1 MKKTMTRALKISACY
16 IVKNEAENLVK
27 SIKSLKN
34 QVNEIVV
41 VDTGSTDN
49 TIAVARKLGAK
60 VYSFPWQDDFSKA
73 RNFALS
79 KAKGDWLVL
88 LDADE
93 YFTAKTAG
101 NIRQVI
107 RQAQQADALL
117 VRLVNYDVDK
127 AEVQDYFYQLRIV
140 RNQQGLH
147 YEGKIHEELMLSDG
161 KSMNFRRVSPETLEI
176 YHTGYSN
183 SVTRQKVERNL
194 SILQQAVAD
203 GQSEAEL
210 ARYFCDCYL
219 GLGDM
224 EKCTY
229 YGWLDVKKGR
239 RLVNFGS
246 RCHRVLMAYYAG
258 LSDTDSISKRRQ
270 LAEISVE
277 QYPEVP
283 DFWAEYSECLYQ
295 AEEYDK
301 AIAAMEKA
309 LQLMQDY
316 HGMEPSMLV
325 ERNMAPQLEDR
336 LQVFRQAQADLINQ
350 EKSTIKPTEDKCNGG
365 IQMARLKNKI
375 NKNRM
380 KKRNNQAKQVLTSL
394 KHDMQQFMET
404 EDYAAAM
411 DVMAEM
417 ANNKQMDGEIM
428 YWGAQC
434 YFFTGDFERAE
445 KWVNNALNNGYNSV
459 GLKMLLATLCMA
471 DERNEDAF
479 KLCEAVLT
487 EGIEGMSQQ
496 EQEIFDNFMDN
507 ISYGY
512 DELVS
517 EYPKI
522 SAYLQ
527 KKQIENEANSPVNKL
542 KEILKSRK
550 IEEAKPQ
557 QAKVQEEVKTEPE
570 EVSSED
576 KAQAAL
582 ARLRQLLSKNKDSEE
597 KQVVEEVNE
606 VQESDAATITREDIT
621 PEAVREKEVTASEIQ
636 QVEAAQPIVEEF
648 DNVQQNESE
657 KIDVSDTLAKI
668 AAKEISLVEKVRLI
682 NVFAGVCYQQGDY
695 QSAFD
700 LLSAALEL
708 DGQDAA
714 TLKNIAY
721 TCLSAGE
728 QEQAMSFAAK
738 LPVVDFAL
746 LYALKQN

>member
-1 MKKTMTRALKISACY
+1 MGKAGALKISACY
-16 IVKNEAENLVK
+16 IVKNEAINLAK

-49 TIAVARKLGAK
+49 TIVVARKLGAK
-60 VYSFPWQDDFSKA
+60 IYSFPWQDDFSQA

-79 KAKGDWLVL
+79 KAKGDWLIL

-107 RQAQQADALL
+107 RQAQQADGLL
-117 VRLVNYDVDK
+117 IQMVNYDVDK
-127 AEVQDYFYQLRIV
+127 AEIQDYFYQLRIV

-147 YEGKIHEELMLSDG
+147 YEGKIHEELKLSEG
-161 KSMNFRRVSPETLEI
+161 KSMKFLRIPPEMLEI
-176 YHTGYSN
+176 YHTGYAS
-183 SVTRQKVERNL
+183 SVSRQKLERNL
-194 SILQQAVAD
+194 KLLQQAVD
-203 GQSEAEL
+203 NGQSEIDL

-224 EKCTY
+224 EKCIY
-229 YGWLDVKKGR
+229 YGWLDVKKEWQS
-239 RLVNFGS
+239 VNFGS
-246 RCHRVLMAYYAG
+246 RCHRVLMAYYG
-258 LSDTDSISKRRQ
+258 GRNDGESISKRRQ

-295 AEEYDK
+295 AGEYDQ

-309 LQLMQDY
+309 LQLMQNY
-316 HGMEPSMLV
+316 RGMEPSMLV
-325 ERNMAPQLEDR
+325 EGNMAPQLEDR

-375 NKNRM
+375 DKNRM
-380 KKRNNQAKQVLTSL
+380 KKRNNQAKQVLTGL
-394 KHDMQQFMET
+394 KHDMQQFMEA
-404 EDYAAAM
+404 EDYTAAM

-417 ANNKQMDGEIM
+417 AVKKQMDGEIM

-445 KWVNNALNNGYNSV
+445 KWVNNALNSGYNSV
-459 GLKMLLATLCMA
+459 GLKMLLATLCMTE
-471 DERNEDAF
+471 ERNEDAF
-479 KLCEAVLT
+479 KLCDAVLT
-487 EGIEGMSQQ
+487 EGIEGMSKQ

-512 DELVS
+512 DELMS
-517 EYPKI
+517 KYPKI
-522 SAYLQ
+522 SEYFQ
-527 KKQIENEANSPVNKL
+527 KRQADTEVNSPVNKL
-542 KEILKSRK
+542 KEILKGK
-550 IEEAKPQ
+550 EMKEAELQ

-570 EVSSED
+570 EAPSED

-582 ARLRQLLSKNKDSEE
+582 ARLRQLLSKNKASEVE
-597 KQVVEEVNE
+597 QTVEEVNE
-606 VQESDAATITREDIT
+606 VQEPAEAIITREVVV
-621 PEAVREKEVTASEIQ
+621 PESVQEIKKIKSEIQ
-636 QVEAAQPIVEEF
+636 QVEENQPIVEES
-648 DNVQQNESE
+648 DNVQQNEAE
-657 KIDVSDTLAKI
+657 KVDVSDTLANI

-746 LYALKQN
+746 LYALKQD

>member
-1 MKKTMTRALKISACY
+1 MGKARALKISACY
-16 IVKNEAENLVK
+16 IVKNEAKNLAK

-49 TIAVARKLGAK
+49 TIVVARKLGAR
-60 VYSFPWQDDFSKA
+60 VYNFPWQDDFSKA

-117 VRLVNYDVDK
+117 IQMVNYDVDK
-127 AEVQDYFYQLRIV
+127 AEIQDYFYQLRIV

-147 YEGKIHEELMLSDG
+147 YEGKIHEELKLSEG
-161 KSMNFRRVSPETLEI
+161 KSMKFLRVLPEMLEI
-176 YHTGYSN
+176 YHTGYAS
-183 SVTRQKVERNL
+183 SVSRQKLERNL
-194 SILQQAVAD
+194 KLLQQAVD
-203 GQSEAEL
+203 NGQSEVDL

-239 RLVNFGS
+239 QSVNFGS
-246 RCHRVLMAYYAG
+246 RCHRVLMAYYGARNDG
-258 LSDTDSISKRRQ
+258 ESISKRRQ
-270 LAEISVE
+270 LAEISTE

-283 DFWAEYSECLYQ
+283 DLWAEYSECLYQ
-295 AEEYDK
+295 AGEYAQ

-325 ERNMAPQLEDR
+325 EGHMAPQLEDR

-380 KKRNNQAKQVLTSL
+380 KKRNNQARQVLAGL
-394 KHDMQQFMET
+394 KHDMQQMMAA
-404 EDYAAAM
+404 EDYTAAM
-411 DVMAEM
+411 DIMAEM
-417 ANNKQMDGEIM
+417 AANKQMDGEIM

-459 GLKMLLATLCMA
+459 GVKMLLATLCMTE
-471 DERNEDAF
+471 ERNKDAL

-487 EGIEGMSQQ
+487 EGTEGMSKQD
-496 EQEIFDNFMDN
+496 QEIFDNFMDN

-517 EYPKI
+517 EHPKI
-522 SAYLQ
+522 SEYLQ
-527 KKQIENEANSPVNKL
+527 KKQADKEINSPVNKL
-542 KEILKSRK
+542 KEILKGK
-550 IEEAKPQ
+550 EMKEAEPQ
-557 QAKVQEEVKTEPE
+557 QAKVQEKVKTEPE
-570 EVSSED
+570 KTPNED

-582 ARLRQLLSKNKDSEE
+582 ARLRQLLSKNKEQS
-597 KQVVEEVNE
+597 VEENNE
-606 VQESDAATITREDIT
+606 VQKPVESTIISEAVQEKDEIT
-621 PEAVREKEVTASEIQ
+621 PEIQ
-636 QVEAAQPIVEEF
+636 RVDAPQPIVEES
-648 DNVQQNESE
+648 DNVQQNEIE
-657 KIDVSDTLAKI
+657 KVDVSDTLFKI
-668 AAKEISLVEKVRLI
+668 VAKEISLVEKVRLI

>member
-1 MKKTMTRALKISACY
+1 MGKARALKISACY
-16 IVKNEAENLVK
+16 IVKNEAKNLAK

-49 TIAVARKLGAK
+49 TIVVARKLGAK
-60 VYSFPWQDDFSKA
+60 IYSFPWQDDFSKA

-79 KAKGDWLVL
+79 KAKREWLVL

-107 RQAQQADALL
+107 RQAQQADGLL
-117 VRLVNYDVDK
+117 IQMVNYDVDK
-127 AEVQDYFYQLRIV
+127 AEIQDYFYQLRIV

-147 YEGKIHEELMLSDG
+147 YEGKIHEELKLSDG
-161 KSMNFRRVSPETLEI
+161 KSMKFFRIPPEMLEI
-176 YHTGYSN
+176 YHTGYAS
-183 SVTRQKVERNL
+183 SVSRQKLERNL
-194 SILQQAVAD
+194 RLLQQAVD
-203 GQSEAEL
+203 NGQSEVDL

-239 RLVNFGS
+239 QSVNFGS
-246 RCHRVLMAYYAG
+246 RCHRVLMAYYG
-258 LSDTDSISKRRQ
+258 GRNDGESISKRRQ
-270 LAEISVE
+270 LAEISTE

-295 AEEYDK
+295 TGEYAQ

-309 LQLMQDY
+309 LELMQDY

-325 ERNMAPQLEDR
+325 EGHMTPQLKER
-336 LQVFRQAQADLINQ
+336 LQVFRQAQANLINQ

-380 KKRNNQAKQVLTSL
+380 KKRNNQAKQVLTGL
-394 KHDMQQFMET
+394 KHDMQQFMEA
-404 EDYAAAM
+404 EDYTAAM
-411 DVMAEM
+411 DIMAEM
-417 ANNKQMDGEIM
+417 AVNKQMDGEIM

-445 KWVNNALNNGYNSV
+445 KWVNNALNNGYNGV
-459 GLKMLLATLCMA
+459 GLKMLLATLCMSE
-471 DERNEDAF
+471 ERNEDAF
-479 KLCEAVLT
+479 KLCEVVLT
-487 EGIEGMSQQ
+487 EGIEGMSKQD
-496 EQEIFDNFMDN
+496 QEIFDNFMDN

-512 DELVS
+512 DELVAQYPNIS
-517 EYPKI
+517 E
-522 SAYLQ
+522 YLQ
-527 KKQIENEANSPVNKL
+527 KKQADKEANSPVRKL
-542 KEILKSRK
+542 KQILKDK
-550 IEEAKPQ
+550 EVEEANPQ
-557 QAKVQEEVKTEPE
+557 QVDIQEEVKTEPE
-570 EVSSED
+570 KAPSED

-582 ARLRQLLSKNKDSEE
+582 ARLRQLLSKNKD
-597 KQVVEEVNE
+597 QGVEENNE
-606 VQESDAATITREDIT
+606 VQKPVESTIISKAVQEKDEITRE
-621 PEAVREKEVTASEIQ
+621 IQ
-636 QVEAAQPIVEEF
+636 RVDAPQPIVEEF
-648 DNVQQNESE
+648 DNVQQNEVE
-657 KIDVSDTLAKI
+657 KVDVSDTLAKI

-728 QEQAMSFAAK
+728 QEQALSFAAK

>member
-1 MKKTMTRALKISACY
+1 MGKAGALKISACY
-16 IVKNEAENLVK
+16 IVKNEAKNLAK

-49 TIAVARKLGAK
+49 TITVARKLGAR
-60 VYSFPWQDDFSKA
+60 VYSFPWQDDFGKA

-107 RQAQQADALL
+107 RQAKQADAILIQM
-117 VRLVNYDVDK
+117 VNYDVDK
-127 AEVQDYFYQLRIV
+127 AEIQDYFYQLRIV

-147 YEGKIHEELMLSDG
+147 YEGKIHEELKLSEG
-161 KSMNFRRVSPETLEI
+161 KSMKFLRVLPEMLEI
-176 YHTGYSN
+176 YHTGYAS
-183 SVTRQKVERNL
+183 SVSRQKLERNL
-194 SILQQAVAD
+194 KLLQQAVD
-203 GQSEAEL
+203 NGQSEADL

-239 RLVNFGS
+239 QSVNFGS
-246 RCHRVLMAYYAG
+246 RCHRVLMAYYG
-258 LSDTDSISKRRQ
+258 GRNDRESISKRRQ
-270 LAEISVE
+270 LAEISTE

-295 AEEYDK
+295 TGEYAR

-309 LQLMQDY
+309 LELMQDY

-325 ERNMAPQLEDR
+325 EGHMAPQLEDR

-380 KKRNNQAKQVLTSL
+380 KKRNNQAKQVLTGL
-394 KHDMQQFMET
+394 KHDMQQFMEA
-404 EDYAAAM
+404 EDYTAAM
-411 DVMAEM
+411 DIMAEM
-417 ANNKQMDGEIM
+417 AANKHMDGEIM

-459 GLKMLLATLCMA
+459 GVKMLLATLCMSE
-471 DERNEDAF
+471 ERNEDAF
-479 KLCEAVLT
+479 KLCEVALT
-487 EGIEGMSQQ
+487 EGIEGMSKQD
-496 EQEIFDNFMDN
+496 QEIFDNFMDN

-512 DELVS
+512 DKLVS

-527 KKQIENEANSPVNKL
+527 KRQADNEVNSPVSKL
-542 KEILKSRK
+542 KQILKDK
-550 IEEAKPQ
+550 EVEEAKPQ
-557 QAKVQEEVKTEPE
+557 QVDIQEEVNTEPE

-582 ARLRQLLSKNKDSEE
+582 ARLRQLLSKNKEHG
-597 KQVVEEVNE
+597 VEENNE
-606 VQESDAATITREDIT
+606 VQKPVESTIISEAVQEKDEIT
-621 PEAVREKEVTASEIQ
+621 PEIQ
-636 QVEAAQPIVEEF
+636 RVDAPQPIVEES
-648 DNVQQNESE
+648 DNVQQNEAE
-657 KIDVSDTLAKI
+657 KVDVSDTLTKI

>member
-1 MKKTMTRALKISACY
+1 MGKARVLKITACY

-27 SIKSLKN
+27 SIKSLKK

-49 TIAVARKLGAK
+49 TMTVARKLGAK

-107 RQAQQADALL
+107 RQAQQADGLL
-117 VRLVNYDVDK
+117 IQMVNYDVDK
-127 AEVQDYFYQLRIV
+127 AEIQDYFYQLRIV

-147 YEGKIHEELMLSDG
+147 YEGKIHEELKLSEG
-161 KSMNFRRVSPETLEI
+161 KSMKFLRIPPEMLEI
-176 YHTGYSN
+176 YHTGYAS
-183 SVTRQKVERNL
+183 SVSRQKLERNL
-194 SILQQAVAD
+194 KLLQQAVD
-203 GQSEAEL
+203 NGQSEADL

-239 RLVNFGS
+239 QSVNFGS
-246 RCHRVLMAYYAG
+246 RCHRVLMAYYG
-258 LSDTDSISKRRQ
+258 GRNDGESISKRRQ
-270 LAEISVE
+270 LAEISTE

-295 AEEYDK
+295 AGEYTQ

-325 ERNMAPQLEDR
+325 EGHMAHQLEAR

-380 KKRNNQAKQVLTSL
+380 KKRNNQAKQVLAGL
-394 KHDMQQFMET
+394 KHDMQQFM
-404 EDYAAAM
+404 D
-411 DVMAEM
+411 DMAEL
-417 ANNKQMDGEIM
+417 AANKQMEGEIM

-445 KWVNNALNNGYNSV
+445 KWVNNALNNGYNSA

-479 KLCEAVLT
+479 KLCDAVLT
-487 EGIEGMSQQ
+487 EGIEGMSKQD
-496 EQEIFDNFMDN
+496 QEIFDNFMDN

-522 SAYLQ
+522 SEYLQ
-527 KKQIENEANSPVNKL
+527 KKQADNEANSPVSKL
-542 KEILKSRK
+542 KEILKGK
-550 IEEAKPQ
+550 EMKEAEPQ

-570 EVSSED
+570 KTPNED

-582 ARLRQLLSKNKDSEE
+582 ARLRQLLSKNKESEE
-597 KQVVEEVNE
+597 KQEE
-606 VQESDAATITREDIT
+606 IT
-621 PEAVREKEVTASEIQ
+621 PEIQ
-636 QVEAAQPIVEEF
+636 RVEENQPVVKEF
-648 DNVQQNESE
+648 DNVQQNEVE
-657 KIDVSDTLAKI
+657 KVDVSDTLAKI

-700 LLSAALEL
+700 LLSAALEI

-728 QEQAMSFAAK
+728 QEQTLSFAAK

>member
-1 MKKTMTRALKISACY
+1 MSKNKHRSIRISACY
-16 IVKNEAENLVK
+16 IVKNEAKNLAK
-27 SIKSLKN
+27 SIKSLKS

-49 TIAVARKLGAK
+49 TITVARKLGAK

-107 RQAQQADALL
+107 RQAQQADGLL
-117 VRLVNYDVDK
+117 IQMVNYDVDK
-127 AEVQDYFYQLRIV
+127 AEIQDYFYQLRIV

-147 YEGKIHEELMLSDG
+147 YEGKIHEELKLSEG
-161 KSMNFRRVSPETLEI
+161 KSMKFLRVLPEMLEI
-176 YHTGYSN
+176 YHTGYAS
-183 SVTRQKVERNL
+183 SVSRQKLERNL
-194 SILQQAVAD
+194 KLLQQAVD
-203 GQSEAEL
+203 NGQSEADL

-239 RLVNFGS
+239 QSVNFGS
-246 RCHRVLMAYYAG
+246 RCHRVLMAYYG
-258 LSDTDSISKRRQ
+258 GRNDEESISKRRQ
-270 LAEISVE
+270 LAEISVQ

-283 DFWAEYSECLYQ
+283 DFWAEYSECFYQ
-295 AEEYDK
+295 AGEYVQ
-301 AIAAMEKA
+301 AITAMEKA

-325 ERNMAPQLEDR
+325 EGHMAPQLEER
-336 LQVFRQAQADLINQ
+336 LRVFHQAQANLINQ

-380 KKRNNQAKQVLTSL
+380 KKRNNQAKQVLAGL

-445 KWVNNALNNGYNSV
+445 KWVNNALNNGYNGV
-459 GLKMLLATLCMA
+459 GVKMLLATLCMTE
-471 DERNEDAF
+471 ERNKDAL
-479 KLCEAVLT
+479 KLCDAVLT
-487 EGIEGMSQQ
+487 EGIEGMSK
-496 EQEIFDNFMDN
+496 QEIFDNFMDN

-522 SAYLQ
+522 SEYLQ
-527 KKQIENEANSPVNKL
+527 KKQADNEANSPVSKL
-542 KEILKSRK
+542 KEILKGK
-550 IEEAKPQ
+550 EMKEAEPQ

-570 EVSSED
+570 KTPNED

-582 ARLRQLLSKNKDSEE
+582 ARLRQLLSKNKESEE
-597 KQVVEEVNE
+597 KQEE
-606 VQESDAATITREDIT
+606 IT
-621 PEAVREKEVTASEIQ
+621 PEIQ
-636 QVEAAQPIVEEF
+636 RVEENQPVVKEF
-648 DNVQQNESE
+648 DNVQQNEVE
-657 KIDVSDTLAKI
+657 KVDVSDTLAKI

-700 LLSAALEL
+700 LLSAALEI

-721 TCLSAGE
+721 ICLSAGE

-746 LYALKQN
+746 LYALKQ

>member
-1 MKKTMTRALKISACY
+1 MGKARALKISACY
-16 IVKNEAENLVK
+16 IVKNEAENLAK
-27 SIKSLKN
+27 SIKSLKT

-49 TIAVARKLGAK
+49 TITVARELGAR

-107 RQAQQADALL
+107 RQVKQADAILIQM
-117 VRLVNYDVDK
+117 VNYDVDK
-127 AEVQDYFYQLRIV
+127 AEIQDYFYQLRIV
-140 RNQQGLH
+140 RNQQELH
-147 YEGKIHEELMLSDG
+147 YEGKIHEELKLSEG
-161 KSMNFRRVSPETLEI
+161 KSMKFLRVLPEMLEI
-176 YHTGYSN
+176 YHTGYAS
-183 SVTRQKVERNL
+183 SVSRQKLERNL
-194 SILQQAVAD
+194 RLLQQALD
-203 GQSEAEL
+203 NGKSEADL

-239 RLVNFGS
+239 QSVNFGS
-246 RCHRVLMAYYAG
+246 RCHRVLMAYYG
-258 LSDTDSISKRRQ
+258 GRNDGESISKRRQ

-295 AEEYDK
+295 TGEYAQ

-309 LQLMQDY
+309 LELMQDY

-325 ERNMAPQLEDR
+325 EMNMAPQLEDR
-336 LQVFRQAQADLINQ
+336 LQVFRQAQANLINQ
-350 EKSTIKPTEDKCNGG
+350 EKSTIKTTEDKCNGG

-380 KKRNNQAKQVLTSL
+380 KKRNNQAKQVLTGL
-394 KHDMQQFMET
+394 KHDMQQFMEA
-404 EDYAAAM
+404 EDYTAAM

-417 ANNKQMDGEIM
+417 AVKKQMDGEIM

-459 GLKMLLATLCMA
+459 GLKMLLATLCMSE
-471 DERNEDAF
+471 ERNEDAF

-487 EGIEGMSQQ
+487 EGIEGMSKQDL
-496 EQEIFDNFMDN
+496 EIFDNFMDN

-512 DELVS
+512 DELVAQYPNIS
-517 EYPKI
+517 EYF
-522 SAYLQ
+522 Q
-527 KKQIENEANSPVNKL
+527 KKQADKKINSPVNKL
-542 KEILKSRK
+542 KDILKGK
-550 IEEAKPQ
+550 EMKEAEPQ
-557 QAKVQEEVKTEPE
+557 QAKVQEEVKTELEKTPN
-570 EVSSED
+570 ED

-582 ARLRQLLSKNKDSEE
+582 ARLRQLLSKNKE
-597 KQVVEEVNE
+597 QVVEGNNE
-606 VQESDAATITREDIT
+606 VQKPVESTIISEAVQEKEEIT
-621 PEAVREKEVTASEIQ
+621 PEIQ
-636 QVEAAQPIVEEF
+636 QVESPQPIVEEL
-648 DNVQQNESE
+648 DNVQQNETE
-657 KIDVSDTLAKI
+657 KVDVSDTLAKI
-668 AAKEISLVEKVRLI
+668 AAKEISLSEKVRLI

-708 DGQDAA
+708 DGQDVA

>member
-1 MKKTMTRALKISACY
+1 MGKARALKISACY
-16 IVKNEAENLVK
+16 IVKNEAKNLAK

-49 TIAVARKLGAK
+49 TMVVARKLGAK
-60 VYSFPWQDDFSKA
+60 IYSFPWQDDFSKA

-79 KAKGDWLVL
+79 KAKGEWLVL

-107 RQAQQADALL
+107 RQAQQADGLL
-117 VRLVNYDVDK
+117 IQMVNYDVDK
-127 AEVQDYFYQLRIV
+127 AEIQDYFYQLRIV

-147 YEGKIHEELMLSDG
+147 YEGKIHEELKLSDG
-161 KSMNFRRVSPETLEI
+161 KSMKFFRITPEMLEI
-176 YHTGYSN
+176 YHTGYAS
-183 SVTRQKVERNL
+183 SVSRQKLERNL
-194 SILQQAVAD
+194 KLLQQAVD
-203 GQSEAEL
+203 NGQSETDL

-239 RLVNFGS
+239 QSVNFGS
-246 RCHRVLMAYYAG
+246 RCHRVLMAYYG
-258 LSDTDSISKRRQ
+258 GRNDEESISKRRQ

-283 DFWAEYSECLYQ
+283 DFWAEYSECFYQ
-295 AEEYDK
+295 AGEYAQ

-316 HGMEPSMLV
+316 QGMEPSMLV
-325 ERNMAPQLEDR
+325 EGHMAPQLEER
-336 LQVFRQAQADLINQ
+336 LQVFRQLQANLINQ

-375 NKNRM
+375 NKNRL
-380 KKRNNQAKQVLTSL
+380 KKRNNQAKQVLTGL
-394 KHDMQQFMET
+394 KHDMQQFMEA

-417 ANNKQMDGEIM
+417 AANKQMDGEIM

-459 GLKMLLATLCMA
+459 GLKILLATLCMTE
-471 DERNEDAF
+471 ERSEEAF

-487 EGIEGMSQQ
+487 EGIEGMSKQD
-496 EQEIFDNFMDN
+496 QEIFDNFMDN

-522 SAYLQ
+522 SEYLQ
-527 KKQIENEANSPVNKL
+527 KKQTENEANSPVNKL
-542 KEILKSRK
+542 KEILKGKK

-557 QAKVQEEVKTEPE
+557 QDEAQEEVKTEPE
-570 EVSSED
+570 KTPNED

-582 ARLRQLLSKNKDSEE
+582 ARLRRLLSKNKASEE
-597 KQVVEEVNE
+597 KQEEKE
-606 VQESDAATITREDIT
+606 EIT
-621 PEAVREKEVTASEIQ
+621 PEIQ
-636 QVEAAQPIVEEF
+636 QVEAPQPIVEES
-648 DNVQQNESE
+648 DDVQQNEAE
-657 KIDVSDTLAKI
+657 KVDVSDTLTKI

-746 LYALKQN
+746 LYALKQ

>member
-1 MKKTMTRALKISACY
+1 MGKTGALKISACY

-27 SIKSLKN
+27 SIKSLKT

-49 TIAVARKLGAK
+49 TITVARKLGAR
-60 VYSFPWQDDFSKA
+60 VYIFPWQDDFSKA

-93 YFTAKTAG
+93 YFTDKTAG

-107 RQAQQADALL
+107 RQARQLDGILIQ
-117 VRLVNYDVDK
+117 LVNYDVDK
-127 AEVQDYFYQLRIV
+127 AKIQDCFYQLRIV

-147 YEGKIHEELMLSDG
+147 YEGKIHEELKLSDG
-161 KSMNFRRVSPETLEI
+161 KSMKFLRVSPKMLEV
-176 YHTGYSN
+176 YHTGYAS
-183 SVTRQKVERNL
+183 SVSRQKLERNL
-194 SILQQAVAD
+194 KLLQQAVD
-203 GQSEAEL
+203 NGQSEADL
-210 ARYFCDCYL
+210 ARYFCDCYF
-219 GLGDM
+219 GLDDM
-224 EKCTY
+224 EKCEH
-229 YGWLDVKKGR
+229 YGWMEIRKGR
-239 RLVNFGS
+239 QALNFGS
-246 RCHRVLMAYYAG
+246 RCHRVLMDYYG
-258 LSDTDSISKRRQ
+258 KRSDAESMDKRRQ
-270 LAEISVE
+270 LAEISTE

-295 AEEYDK
+295 TGEYAQ

-309 LQLMQDY
+309 LKLMQDY

-325 ERNMAPQLEDR
+325 EGHMAPQLEER
-336 LQVFRQAQADLINQ
+336 LQVFRQLQADLINQ

-380 KKRNNQAKQVLTSL
+380 KKRNNQAKQVLTGL
-394 KHDMQQFMET
+394 KHDMQQFMEA
-404 EDYAAAM
+404 EDYTAAM

-417 ANNKQMDGEIM
+417 AVNKQMDGEIM

-445 KWVNNALNNGYNSV
+445 KWVNNALNSGYNSV
-459 GLKMLLATLCMA
+459 GLKMLLATLCMSE
-471 DERNEDAF
+471 ERNEDAF
-479 KLCEAVLT
+479 KLCEVALT

-496 EQEIFDNFMDN
+496 DQEIFDNFMDN

-512 DELVS
+512 DELVAQYPNIS
-517 EYPKI
+517 EYF
-522 SAYLQ
+522 Q
-527 KKQIENEANSPVNKL
+527 KKQADKEINSPVNKL
-542 KEILKSRK
+542 KEILKGK
-550 IEEAKPQ
+550 EMKEAEPQ
-557 QAKVQEEVKTEPE
+557 QAKVQEKVKTEPE
-570 EVSSED
+570 KTPNED

-582 ARLRQLLSKNKDSEE
+582 ARLRQLLSKNKEQS
-597 KQVVEEVNE
+597 VEENNE
-606 VQESDAATITREDIT
+606 VQKPVESTIISEVVQEKEEIT
-621 PEAVREKEVTASEIQ
+621 PEIQ
-636 QVEAAQPIVEEF
+636 QVEKSQPIVEES
-648 DNVQQNESE
+648 DNVQQNEVE
-657 KIDVSDTLAKI
+657 KVDVSDTLAKI

-682 NVFAGVCYQQGDY
+682 NVFAGMCYQQGDY
-695 QSAFD
+695 QSSFD
-700 LLSAALEL
+700 LLSVALEL
-708 DGQDAA
+708 DGQDVA

>member
-1 MKKTMTRALKISACY
+1 MGKAGALKISACY
-16 IVKNEAENLVK
+16 IAKNEAKKLTK

-49 TIAVARKLGAK
+49 TMTVARKLGAK

-79 KAKGDWLVL
+79 KVKGDWLVL

-101 NIRQVI
+101 NIRKII
-107 RQAQQADALL
+107 RQAQQVDALL
-117 VRLVNYDVDK
+117 IQMVNYDVDK
-127 AEVQDYFYQLRIV
+127 AEIQDYFYQLRIV

-147 YEGKIHEELMLSDG
+147 YEGKIHEELKLSDG
-161 KSMNFRRVSPETLEI
+161 KSMKFLRIPPEMLEI
-176 YHTGYSN
+176 YHTGYAS
-183 SVTRQKVERNL
+183 SVSRQKLERNL
-194 SILQQAVAD
+194 KLLQQAVD
-203 GQSEAEL
+203 NGQSEADL

-239 RLVNFGS
+239 QSVNFGS
-246 RCHRVLMAYYAG
+246 RCHRVLMAYYG
-258 LSDTDSISKRRQ
+258 GRNDGESISKRRQ
-270 LAEISVE
+270 LAEISTE

-295 AEEYDK
+295 TGEYAR

-309 LQLMQDY
+309 LELMQDY
-316 HGMEPSMLV
+316 RGMEPSMLV
-325 ERNMAPQLEDR
+325 EGHMALQLEER
-336 LQVFRQAQADLINQ
+336 LQVFRQAQANLINQ

-380 KKRNNQAKQVLTSL
+380 KKRNNQAKQVLTGL
-394 KHDMQQFMET
+394 KHDMQQFMEA
-404 EDYAAAM
+404 EDYTAAM

-417 ANNKQMDGEIM
+417 AANKQMDGEIM

-459 GLKMLLATLCMA
+459 GLKMLLATLCMTE
-471 DERNEDAF
+471 ERNEDAF

-487 EGIEGMSQQ
+487 EGIEGMSKQD
-496 EQEIFDNFMDN
+496 QEIFDNFMDN

-512 DELVS
+512 DELVA

-522 SAYLQ
+522 SEYLQ
-527 KKQIENEANSPVNKL
+527 KKQADNEANSPVSKL
-542 KEILKSRK
+542 KQILKDK
-550 IEEAKPQ
+550 EVEEAKPQ
-557 QAKVQEEVKTEPE
+557 QVDVQEEVKTEPE
-570 EVSSED
+570 EAPSED

-597 KQVVEEVNE
+597 KQAVEEGNE
-606 VQESDAATITREDIT
+606 VQETAEATITREVIAPVVVQDKEEIT
-621 PEAVREKEVTASEIQ
+621 PEIQ
-636 QVEAAQPIVEEF
+636 QVEEPQPIVEES
-648 DNVQQNESE
+648 DNVQQNEAE
-657 KIDVSDTLAKI
+657 KVDVSDTLAKI
-668 AAKEISLVEKVRLI
+668 AAKEISLVEKVRMI

>member
-1 MKKTMTRALKISACY
+1 MGKARALKISACY
-16 IVKNEAENLVK
+16 IVKNEAKNLAK

-49 TIAVARKLGAK
+49 TIVVARKLGAR

-107 RQAQQADALL
+107 RQAQQADGLL
-117 VRLVNYDVDK
+117 IQMVNYDVDK
-127 AEVQDYFYQLRIV
+127 AEIQDYFYQLRIV

-147 YEGKIHEELMLSDG
+147 YEGKIHEELKLSEG
-161 KSMNFRRVSPETLEI
+161 KSMKFLRVPSEMLEI
-176 YHTGYSN
+176 YHTGYAS
-183 SVTRQKVERNL
+183 SVSRQKLERNL
-194 SILQQAVAD
+194 KLLQQAVD
-203 GQSEAEL
+203 NGQSEADL

-239 RLVNFGS
+239 QSVNFGS
-246 RCHRVLMAYYAG
+246 RCHRVLMAYYG
-258 LSDTDSISKRRQ
+258 GRNDGESISKRRQ
-270 LAEISVE
+270 LAEISTE

-295 AEEYDK
+295 AGEYAH

-325 ERNMAPQLEDR
+325 EGHMAPQLEDR

-350 EKSTIKPTEDKCNGG
+350 EKSTIKPTEDKCDGG

-380 KKRNNQAKQVLTSL
+380 KKRNNQAKQVLTGL
-394 KHDMQQFMET
+394 KHDMQQFMEA
-404 EDYAAAM
+404 EDYTAAM

-417 ANNKQMDGEIM
+417 AANKQMDGEIM

-445 KWVNNALNNGYNSV
+445 KWVNNALNNGYNSG
-459 GLKMLLATLCMA
+459 GLKMLLATLCMTE
-471 DERNEDAF
+471 ERNEDAF
-479 KLCEAVLT
+479 KLCDVVLT
-487 EGIEGMSQQ
+487 EGIEGMSKQD
-496 EQEIFDNFMDN
+496 QEIFDNFMDN

-522 SAYLQ
+522 SEYLQ
-527 KKQIENEANSPVNKL
+527 KKQADTEVNSPVNKL
-542 KEILKSRK
+542 KEILKGK
-550 IEEAKPQ
+550 EMKEAEPQ

-570 EVSSED
+570 KTPNED

-597 KQVVEEVNE
+597 KQVVEEGNE
-606 VQESDAATITREDIT
+606 VQEPAEATITREVIAPVAGQD
-621 PEAVREKEVTASEIQ
+621 KEEIIPEIQ
-636 QVEAAQPIVEEF
+636 RVEENQPVVEES
-648 DNVQQNESE
+648 DDVQQKEAE
-657 KIDVSDTLAKI
+657 KVDVSDTLAKI

-728 QEQAMSFAAK
+728 QEQALSFATK

-746 LYALKQN
+746 LYVLKQN

>member
-1 MKKTMTRALKISACY
+1 MGKARALKISACY
-16 IVKNEAENLVK
+16 IVKNEAENLAK
-27 SIKSLKN
+27 SIKSLKT

-49 TIAVARKLGAK
+49 TIVVARKLGAK

-79 KAKGDWLVL
+79 KVKGDWLVL

-117 VRLVNYDVDK
+117 IQMVNYDVDK
-127 AEVQDYFYQLRIV
+127 AEIQDYFYQLRIV

-147 YEGKIHEELMLSDG
+147 YEGKIHEELKLSEG
-161 KSMNFRRVSPETLEI
+161 KSMKFLRIPPEMLEI
-176 YHTGYSN
+176 YHTGYAS
-183 SVTRQKVERNL
+183 SVSRQKLERNL
-194 SILQQAVAD
+194 KLLQQAVD
-203 GQSEAEL
+203 NGQSEADL

-229 YGWLDVKKGR
+229 YGWLDVNKGR
-239 RLVNFGS
+239 QSVNFGS
-246 RCHRVLMAYYAG
+246 RCHRVLMAYYG
-258 LSDTDSISKRRQ
+258 GRNDGESISKRRQ

-295 AEEYDK
+295 AGEYAQ

-309 LQLMQDY
+309 LQLIQDY

-325 ERNMAPQLEDR
+325 EGHMAPQLENR

-380 KKRNNQAKQVLTSL
+380 KKRNNQVKQVLIDL
-394 KHDMQQFMET
+394 KHDMQQFMEA
-404 EDYAAAM
+404 EDYTAAM

-417 ANNKQMDGEIM
+417 AANKQMDGEIM

-445 KWVNNALNNGYNSV
+445 KWVNNALNNGYNSA
-459 GLKMLLATLCMA
+459 GLKMLLATLCMTE
-471 DERNEDAF
+471 ERNEDAF

-487 EGIEGMSQQ
+487 EGIEGMSKQD
-496 EQEIFDNFMDN
+496 QEIFDNFMDN
-507 ISYGY
+507 IRYGY

-517 EYPKI
+517 KCPKVNE
-522 SAYLQ
+522 YLQ
-527 KKQIENEANSPVNKL
+527 KKQADIEANSPVNKL
-542 KEILKSRK
+542 KQILKDK
-550 IEEAKPQ
+550 EVEEAKPQ
-557 QAKVQEEVKTEPE
+557 QMEVQEEVKTEPKE
-570 EVSSED
+570 APSED

-597 KQVVEEVNE
+597 KQVAEEVNE

-708 DGQDAA
+708 DGQDVA

>member
-1 MKKTMTRALKISACY
+1 M
-16 IVKNEAENLVK
+16 
-27 SIKSLKN
+27 
-34 QVNEIVV
+34 
-41 VDTGSTDN
+41 
-49 TIAVARKLGAK
+49 
-60 VYSFPWQDDFSKA
+60 
-73 RNFALS
+73 
-79 KAKGDWLVL
+79 
-88 LDADE
+88 
-93 YFTAKTAG
+93 
-101 NIRQVI
+101 
-107 RQAQQADALL
+107 
-117 VRLVNYDVDK
+117 
-127 AEVQDYFYQLRIV
+127 
-140 RNQQGLH
+140 
-147 YEGKIHEELMLSDG
+147 
-161 KSMNFRRVSPETLEI
+161 
-176 YHTGYSN
+176 
-183 SVTRQKVERNL
+183 
-194 SILQQAVAD
+194 QQAVD
-203 GQSEAEL
+203 NGQSEADL

-239 RLVNFGS
+239 QSVNFGS
-246 RCHRVLMAYYAG
+246 RCHRVLMAYYG
-258 LSDTDSISKRRQ
+258 GRNDGESISKRRQ

-283 DFWAEYSECLYQ
+283 DFWAEYSECFYQ
-295 AEEYDK
+295 AGEYDQ
-301 AIAAMEKA
+301 AIVAMEKA

-325 ERNMAPQLEDR
+325 EGHMASQLEAR
-336 LQVFRQAQADLINQ
+336 LQAFHRAQANLINQ

-365 IQMARLKNKI
+365 IKMARLKNKI

-380 KKRNNQAKQVLTSL
+380 KKRNNQAKQVLIGL
-394 KHDMQQFMET
+394 KHDMQQFMEA
-404 EDYAAAM
+404 EDYTAAM

-417 ANNKQMDGEIM
+417 AANKQMDGEIM

-445 KWVNNALNNGYNSV
+445 KWVNNALNNGYNSA

-479 KLCEAVLT
+479 KLCDAVLN
-487 EGIEGMSQQ
+487 EGIEGMSKQD
-496 EQEIFDNFMDN
+496 QEIFDNFMDN

-512 DELVS
+512 DELVA

-527 KKQIENEANSPVNKL
+527 KKQADTEVNSPVNKL
-542 KEILKSRK
+542 KQLLKSK
-550 IEEAKPQ
+550 EVEEAKPQ
-557 QAKVQEEVKTEPE
+557 QTKVQEGVKTELE
-570 EVSSED
+570 EAPSEDPSED

-582 ARLRQLLSKNKDSEE
+582 ARLRQLLSKNKE
-597 KQVVEEVNE
+597 QGVEENNE
-606 VQESDAATITREDIT
+606 VQKPVESTIISESVQEKDEIT
-621 PEAVREKEVTASEIQ
+621 PEIQ
-636 QVEAAQPIVEEF
+636 RVDAPQPIVEES
-648 DNVQQNESE
+648 DNVQQNEVE
-657 KIDVSDTLAKI
+657 KVDVSDTLTKI

-708 DGQDAA
+708 DSKDAA

>member
-1 MKKTMTRALKISACY
+1 MGKAGALKISACY
-16 IVKNEAENLVK
+16 IAKNEAENLAK

-49 TIAVARKLGAK
+49 TIVVARRLGAR

-79 KAKGDWLVL
+79 KAKGEWLVL

-107 RQAQQADALL
+107 RQAQQADGLL
-117 VRLVNYDVDK
+117 IQMVNYDVDK
-127 AEVQDYFYQLRIV
+127 EEIQDYFYQLRIV
-140 RNQQGLH
+140 CNQQGLH
-147 YEGKIHEELMLSDG
+147 YEGKIHEELKLSDG
-161 KSMNFRRVSPETLEI
+161 KSMKFLRIPPEMLEI
-176 YHTGYSN
+176 YHIGYAS
-183 SVTRQKVERNL
+183 SVSRQKLERNL
-194 SILQQAVAD
+194 RLLQQALD
-203 GQSEAEL
+203 NGKSEADL

-239 RLVNFGS
+239 QSVNFGS
-246 RCHRVLMAYYAG
+246 RCHRVLMAYYG
-258 LSDTDSISKRRQ
+258 GRNDGESISKRRQ

-295 AEEYDK
+295 TGEYAQ

-309 LQLMQDY
+309 LELMQDY

-325 ERNMAPQLEDR
+325 EGHMAPQLEER
-336 LQVFRQAQADLINQ
+336 LQVFRQAQANLINQ
-350 EKSTIKPTEDKCNGG
+350 EKSTIKTTEDKCNGG

-380 KKRNNQAKQVLTSL
+380 KKRNNQAKQVLTGL
-394 KHDMQQFMET
+394 KHDMQQFMEA
-404 EDYAAAM
+404 EDYTAAM
-411 DVMAEM
+411 DIMAEM
-417 ANNKQMDGEIM
+417 AVKKQMDGEIM

-459 GLKMLLATLCMA
+459 GLKMLLATLCMSE
-471 DERNEDAF
+471 ERNEDAF

-487 EGIEGMSQQ
+487 EGIEGMSKQDR
-496 EQEIFDNFMDN
+496 EIFDNFMDN

-512 DELVS
+512 DELVAQYPNIS
-517 EYPKI
+517 EYF
-522 SAYLQ
+522 Q
-527 KKQIENEANSPVNKL
+527 KKQADKKINSPVNKL
-542 KEILKSRK
+542 KDILKGK
-550 IEEAKPQ
+550 EMKEAEPQ
-557 QAKVQEEVKTEPE
+557 QAKVQEEVKTELEKTPN
-570 EVSSED
+570 ED

-582 ARLRQLLSKNKDSEE
+582 ARLRQLLSKDKE
-597 KQVVEEVNE
+597 QVVEGNNE
-606 VQESDAATITREDIT
+606 VQKPVESTIISEAVQEKEEIT
-621 PEAVREKEVTASEIQ
+621 PEIQ
-636 QVEAAQPIVEEF
+636 QVESPQPIVEEL
-648 DNVQQNESE
+648 DNVQQNETE
-657 KIDVSDTLAKI
+657 KVDVSDTLAKI
-668 AAKEISLVEKVRLI
+668 AAKEISLSEKVRLI

>member
-1 MKKTMTRALKISACY
+1 MGKARVLKITACY

-27 SIKSLKN
+27 SIKSLKK

-49 TIAVARKLGAK
+49 TMTVARKLGAK

-93 YFTAKTAG
+93 YFTANTAG
-101 NIRQVI
+101 NIRQI
-107 RQAQQADALL
+107 IHQAQQADALL
-117 VRLVNYDVDK
+117 IQMVNYDVDM
-127 AEVQDYFYQLRIV
+127 AEIQDYFYQMRIV
-140 RNQQGLH
+140 RNQRGLH
-147 YEGKIHEELMLSDG
+147 YEGKIHEELKLSDG
-161 KSMNFRRVSPETLEI
+161 KAMKLLRIPPETLEI

-183 SVTRQKVERNL
+183 SVTREKVKRNL
-194 SILQQAVAD
+194 RILQQAVAD
-203 GQSEAEL
+203 GQSETDL

-239 RLVNFGS
+239 QSVNFGS
-246 RCHRVLMAYYAG
+246 RCHRVLMAYYG
-258 LSDTDSISKRRQ
+258 GRNDGESISKRRQ
-270 LAEISVE
+270 LAEISTE

-295 AEEYDK
+295 AGEYTQ

-325 ERNMAPQLEDR
+325 EGHMAHQLEAR

-350 EKSTIKPTEDKCNGG
+350 EKSTIKPKEDKCNGG

-380 KKRNNQAKQVLTSL
+380 KKRNNQARQVLAGL

-417 ANNKQMDGEIM
+417 AANKQMDGEIM

-445 KWVNNALNNGYNSV
+445 KWVNNALNNGYNSA

-471 DERNEDAF
+471 EERNEDAF
-479 KLCEAVLT
+479 KLCDAVLT
-487 EGIEGMSQQ
+487 EGIEGMSKQD
-496 EQEIFDNFMDN
+496 QEIFDNFMDN

-522 SAYLQ
+522 SEYLQ
-527 KKQIENEANSPVNKL
+527 KKQADNEANSPVNKL
-542 KEILKSRK
+542 KQILKGKK

-557 QAKVQEEVKTEPE
+557 QVDIQEEVKTEQE
-570 EVSSED
+570 EAPSED

-582 ARLRQLLSKNKDSEE
+582 ARLRQLLSKNKE
-597 KQVVEEVNE
+597 QGVEENNE
-606 VQESDAATITREDIT
+606 VQKPVETTIISEAVQEKDEIT
-621 PEAVREKEVTASEIQ
+621 PEIQRVEKS
-636 QVEAAQPIVEEF
+636 QPIVEES
-648 DNVQQNESE
+648 DNVQQNEVE
-657 KIDVSDTLAKI
+657 KVDVSDTLAKI

>member
-1 MKKTMTRALKISACY
+1 MGKARALKISACY
-16 IVKNEAENLVK
+16 IVKNEAKNLAK

-49 TIAVARKLGAK
+49 TMVVARKLGAR

-79 KAKGDWLVL
+79 KAKGEWLVL

-107 RQAQQADALL
+107 RQAQQADGLL
-117 VRLVNYDVDK
+117 IQMVNYDVDK
-127 AEVQDYFYQLRIV
+127 AEIQDYFYQLRIV

-147 YEGKIHEELMLSDG
+147 YEGKIHEELKLSDG
-161 KSMNFRRVSPETLEI
+161 KSMKFLRIPPEMLEI
-176 YHTGYSN
+176 YHTGYAS
-183 SVTRQKVERNL
+183 SVSRQKLERNL
-194 SILQQAVAD
+194 KLLQQAVD
-203 GQSEAEL
+203 NGQSEADL

-239 RLVNFGS
+239 QFVNFGS
-246 RCHRVLMAYYAG
+246 RCHRVLMAYYG
-258 LSDTDSISKRRQ
+258 GRNDGESISKRRQ
-270 LAEISVE
+270 LAEISTE

-295 AEEYDK
+295 TGEYAQ

-309 LQLMQDY
+309 LELMQDY

-325 ERNMAPQLEDR
+325 EGHMAPQLKER
-336 LQVFRQAQADLINQ
+336 LQVFRQAQANLTNQ

-394 KHDMQQFMET
+394 KHDMQQFMEA
-404 EDYAAAM
+404 EDYTAAM

-417 ANNKQMDGEIM
+417 AVKKQMDGEIM

-445 KWVNNALNNGYNSV
+445 KWVNNALNNGYNSA
-459 GLKMLLATLCMA
+459 GLKMLLATLCMTE
-471 DERNEDAF
+471 ERNEDAF
-479 KLCEAVLT
+479 KLCDVVLT
-487 EGIEGMSQQ
+487 EGIEGMSQR

-512 DELVS
+512 DELVAQYPNIS
-517 EYPKI
+517 E
-522 SAYLQ
+522 YLQ
-527 KKQIENEANSPVNKL
+527 KKQVNSPVNKL
-542 KEILKSRK
+542 KQILKDK
-550 IEEAKPQ
+550 EVEEAKSQ
-557 QAKVQEEVKTEPE
+557 QVDVREEVKTEPE
-570 EVSSED
+570 EAPSED

-597 KQVVEEVNE
+597 KQAVEEVNE
-606 VQESDAATITREDIT
+606 VQEPAETTIIREDIM
-621 PEAVREKEVTASEIQ
+621 PEVVQEKEEITSET
-636 QVEAAQPIVEEF
+636 QPIVKES
-648 DNVQQNESE
+648 DNVQQNEAE
-657 KIDVSDTLAKI
+657 KVDVSDTLTKI

-700 LLSAALEL
+700 LLSAALEI

-728 QEQAMSFAAK
+728 QEQALSFAAK
-738 LPVVDFAL
+738 LPGVDFAL

>member
-1 MKKTMTRALKISACY
+1 MGKAGALKISACY
-16 IVKNEAENLVK
+16 IVKNEAKNLAK

-49 TIAVARKLGAK
+49 TIVVARKLGAK
-60 VYSFPWQDDFSKA
+60 IYSFPWQDDFSQA

-79 KAKGDWLVL
+79 KAKGDWLIL

-107 RQAQQADALL
+107 RQAQQADGLL
-117 VRLVNYDVDK
+117 IQMVNYDVDK
-127 AEVQDYFYQLRIV
+127 AEIQDYFYQLRIV

-147 YEGKIHEELMLSDG
+147 YEGKIHEELKLSDG
-161 KSMNFRRVSPETLEI
+161 KSMKFFRIPPEMLEI
-176 YHTGYSN
+176 YHTGYAS
-183 SVTRQKVERNL
+183 SVSRQKLERNL
-194 SILQQAVAD
+194 KLLQQAVD
-203 GQSEAEL
+203 NGQSEADL

-229 YGWLDVKKGR
+229 YGWLDVNRGR
-239 RLVNFGS
+239 QSVNFGS
-246 RCHRVLMAYYAG
+246 RCHRVLMAYYG
-258 LSDTDSISKRRQ
+258 GRNDRESISKRRQ

-295 AEEYDK
+295 AEEYAQ

-316 HGMEPSMLV
+316 RGIEPSMLV
-325 ERNMAPQLEDR
+325 ERNMAPQLDER
-336 LQVFRQAQADLINQ
+336 LQVFRRAQANLINQ
-350 EKSTIKPTEDKCNGG
+350 DKSTIKPTENKCNGG

-380 KKRNNQAKQVLTSL
+380 KKRNNQAKQVLTGL
-394 KHDMQQFMET
+394 KHDMQQFMEA
-404 EDYAAAM
+404 EDYTAAM
-411 DVMAEM
+411 DIMAEM
-417 ANNKQMDGEIM
+417 AANKQMDGEIM

-445 KWVNNALNNGYNSV
+445 KWVNNSLNNGYNSV
-459 GLKMLLATLCMA
+459 GVKMLLATLCMTE
-471 DERNEDAF
+471 ERNEDAF

-487 EGIEGMSQQ
+487 EGIEGMSKQD
-496 EQEIFDNFMDN
+496 QEIFDNFMDN
-507 ISYGY
+507 ISYCY

-522 SAYLQ
+522 SEYLQ
-527 KKQIENEANSPVNKL
+527 KKQADNEANSPVSKL
-542 KEILKSRK
+542 KQILKDK
-550 IEEAKPQ
+550 EVEEAQSPQ
-557 QAKVQEEVKTEPE
+557 QVEIQEDVKTEPE
-570 EVSSED
+570 EASSED

-582 ARLRQLLSKNKDSEE
+582 SRLRQLLSKNKEQS
-597 KQVVEEVNE
+597 VEENNE
-606 VQESDAATITREDIT
+606 VQKPVGSTIIS
-621 PEAVREKEVTASEIQ
+621 EAVQEKEVPTPEIQ
-636 QVEAAQPIVEEF
+636 QVLENQLIVEEA
-648 DNVQQNESE
+648 DHVQQNEAE
-657 KIDVSDTLAKI
+657 KVDVSDTLAKI

-682 NVFAGVCYQQGDY
+682 NVFAGVCYKQGDY

-728 QEQAMSFAAK
+728 QEQALSFAAK

>member
-1 MKKTMTRALKISACY
+1 MGKAGALKISACY
-16 IVKNEAENLVK
+16 IVKNEAKNLAK

-49 TIAVARKLGAK
+49 TITMARKLGAR
-60 VYSFPWQDDFSKA
+60 VYSFPWQDDFGKA

-107 RQAQQADALL
+107 RQAKQADAILIQM
-117 VRLVNYDVDK
+117 VNYDVDK
-127 AEVQDYFYQLRIV
+127 AEIQDYFYQLRIV

-147 YEGKIHEELMLSDG
+147 YEGKIHEELKLSEG
-161 KSMNFRRVSPETLEI
+161 KSMKFLRVLPEMLEI
-176 YHTGYSN
+176 YHTGYAS
-183 SVTRQKVERNL
+183 SVSRQKLERNL
-194 SILQQAVAD
+194 KLLQQAVD
-203 GQSEAEL
+203 NGQSEADL

-239 RLVNFGS
+239 QSVNFGS
-246 RCHRVLMAYYAG
+246 RCHRVLMAYYG
-258 LSDTDSISKRRQ
+258 GRNDRESISKRRQ
-270 LAEISVE
+270 LAEISTE

-295 AEEYDK
+295 TGEYAR

-309 LQLMQDY
+309 LELMQDY

-325 ERNMAPQLEDR
+325 EGHMAPQLEAR

-350 EKSTIKPTEDKCNGG
+350 EKSTIKPAEDKCNGG

-380 KKRNNQAKQVLTSL
+380 KKRNNQSKQVLTGL
-394 KHDMQQFMET
+394 KHDMQQFMEA
-404 EDYAAAM
+404 EDYTAAM

-417 ANNKQMDGEIM
+417 AAHKQMDGEIM

-445 KWVNNALNNGYNSV
+445 KWVNNALNNGYNGR
-459 GLKMLLATLCMA
+459 GLKMLLATLCMSE
-471 DERNEDAF
+471 ERNEDAF
-479 KLCEAVLT
+479 KLCEVVLT

-512 DELVS
+512 DELMS
-517 EYPKI
+517 KYPKI
-522 SAYLQ
+522 SEYFQ
-527 KKQIENEANSPVNKL
+527 KKQADTEVNSPVNKL
-542 KEILKSRK
+542 KEILKGKK

-557 QAKVQEEVKTEPE
+557 QDEAQEEVKTEQE
-570 EVSSED
+570 EAPSED

-582 ARLRQLLSKNKDSEE
+582 ARLRQLLSKNKEQGVE
-597 KQVVEEVNE
+597 KNNE
-606 VQESDAATITREDIT
+606 VQKPVESTIISEAVQEKEEIT
-621 PEAVREKEVTASEIQ
+621 PDIQ
-636 QVEAAQPIVEEF
+636 QVEAPQPIVEES
-648 DNVQQNESE
+648 DNVQQNEVE
-657 KIDVSDTLAKI
+657 KVDVSDTLAKI
-668 AAKEISLVEKVRLI
+668 AAKEISLVEKVHLI

-728 QEQAMSFAAK
+728 QEQAMSFVAK

>member
-1 MKKTMTRALKISACY
+1 MKKMAEALKISACY
-16 IVKNEAENLVK
+16 IVKNEAENLAK

-49 TIAVARKLGAK
+49 TIVVARKLGAR

-79 KAKGDWLVL
+79 KAKGDWLIL

-93 YFTAKTAG
+93 YFTDKTAG

-107 RQAQQADALL
+107 RQAKQIDGLL
-117 VRLVNYDVDK
+117 VQLVNFDVDK
-127 AEVQDYFYQLRIV
+127 AEVQNYFNALRIV
-140 RNQQGLH
+140 RKQIGLH
-147 YEGKIHEELMLSDG
+147 YEGLIHEELKLSGDN
-161 KSMNFRRVSPETLEI
+161 SMKLAQVPANMLEI
-176 YHTGYSN
+176 YHTGYATGVS
-183 SVTRQKVERNL
+183 QKKIKRNL
-194 SILQQAVAD
+194 QMLQQAVAK
-203 GQSEAEL
+203 GQSEESL
-210 ARYFCDCYL
+210 ARYFCDCYF
-219 GLGDM
+219 GLDDM
-224 EKCTY
+224 EKCEY
-229 YGWLDVKKGR
+229 YGWMEIRKGR
-239 RLVNFGS
+239 QSLNFGS
-246 RCHRVLMAYYAG
+246 RCHRVLMNYYG
-258 LSDTDSISKRRQ
+258 QRSDAESMAKRRQ

-295 AEEYDK
+295 AGEYAR

-309 LQLMQDY
+309 LQLMQNY
-316 HGMEPSMLV
+316 HGMEPSMIV
-325 ERNMAPQLEDR
+325 EGHMAPQLEDR
-336 LQVFRQAQADLINQ
+336 LKVFRQAQANLINQ
-350 EKSTIKPTEDKCNGG
+350 EKSTIKPAEDKCNGG
-365 IQMARLKNKI
+365 IQMAKLKNKI

-380 KKRNNQAKQVLTSL
+380 KKRNNQAKQVLSSL
-394 KHDMQQFMET
+394 KHDMQQFMEA
-404 EDYAAAM
+404 EDYTAAM

-417 ANNKQMDGEIM
+417 AANKQMDGEIM

-459 GLKMLLATLCMA
+459 GLKILLATLCMTE
-471 DERNEDAF
+471 ERNEDAF

-487 EGIEGMSQQ
+487 EGTEEMSKLD
-496 EQEIFDNFMDN
+496 QEIFDNFMDN

-512 DELVS
+512 DELVA

-527 KKQIENEANSPVNKL
+527 KKQADIEADSPVNKL
-542 KEILKSRK
+542 KQILKGK
-550 IEEAKPQ
+550 EVEEAKAQ
-557 QAKVQEEVKTEPE
+557 QMKVQEEVKTEGTPT
-570 EVSSED
+570 ED

-582 ARLRQLLSKNKDSEE
+582 ARLRQLLSKNKASEE

-606 VQESDAATITREDIT
+606 VQEPAEATTTREDIT
-621 PEAVREKEVTASEIQ
+621 PEAVREKKVTASEIQ

-648 DNVQQNESE
+648 DNVQQNEVE

-708 DGQDAA
+708 DGQDVA

-746 LYALKQN
+746 LYALKQG

>member
-1 MKKTMTRALKISACY
+1 MGKARALKISACY
-16 IVKNEAENLVK
+16 IVKNEAKNLAK
-27 SIKSLKN
+27 SIKSLKT

-60 VYSFPWQDDFSKA
+60 VYSFPWQDDFSQT

-93 YFTAKTAG
+93 YFTANTAG
-101 NIRQVI
+101 NIRKII

-117 VRLVNYDVDK
+117 IQMVNYDVDK
-127 AEVQDYFYQLRIV
+127 AEIQDYFYQLRIV

-147 YEGKIHEELMLSDG
+147 YEGKIHEELKLSEG
-161 KSMNFRRVSPETLEI
+161 KSMKFFRIPPELLEI
-176 YHTGYSN
+176 YHTGYAS
-183 SVTRQKVERNL
+183 SVSRQKLERNL
-194 SILQQAVAD
+194 KLLQQAVD
-203 GQSEAEL
+203 NGQSEADL

-239 RLVNFGS
+239 QSVNFGS
-246 RCHRVLMAYYAG
+246 RCHRVLMAYYG
-258 LSDTDSISKRRQ
+258 GRNDGESISKRRQ

-283 DFWAEYSECLYQ
+283 DFWAEYSECFYQ
-295 AEEYDK
+295 AGEYAQ

-316 HGMEPSMLV
+316 QGMEPSMLV
-325 ERNMAPQLEDR
+325 EGHMAPQLEER

-380 KKRNNQAKQVLTSL
+380 KKRNNQAKQVLTGL
-394 KHDMQQFMET
+394 KHDMQQFMEA
-404 EDYAAAM
+404 EDYTAAM

-417 ANNKQMDGEIM
+417 AANKQMDGEIM

-445 KWVNNALNNGYNSV
+445 KWVNNALNNGYNGV
-459 GLKMLLATLCMA
+459 GLKMLLATLCMTE
-471 DERNEDAF
+471 ERNEDAF
-479 KLCEAVLT
+479 KLCDVVLT
-487 EGIEGMSQQ
+487 EGIEGMSKQD
-496 EQEIFDNFMDN
+496 QEIFDNFMDN

-512 DELVS
+512 YELVA

-522 SAYLQ
+522 SEYFQ
-527 KKQIENEANSPVNKL
+527 KKQADTEVNSPVNKL
-542 KEILKSRK
+542 KEILKGK
-550 IEEAKPQ
+550 EMKEAEPQ

-570 EVSSED
+570 EAPSED

-597 KQVVEEVNE
+597 KQVLEEVNE
-606 VQESDAATITREDIT
+606 VQEPAETTIIREDIM
-621 PEAVREKEVTASEIQ
+621 PEVVQEKEEITSET
-636 QVEAAQPIVEEF
+636 QPIVKES
-648 DNVQQNESE
+648 DNVQQNEVE
-657 KIDVSDTLAKI
+657 KVDVSDTLTQI

-728 QEQAMSFAAK
+728 QEQAMSFVAK

>member
-1 MKKTMTRALKISACY
+1 MGKAGALKISACY
-16 IVKNEAENLVK
+16 IAKNEAENLAK
-27 SIKSLKN
+27 SIKSLKT

-49 TIAVARKLGAK
+49 TITVARKLGAR

-107 RQAQQADALL
+107 RQAKQADAILIQM
-117 VRLVNYDVDK
+117 VNYDVDK
-127 AEVQDYFYQLRIV
+127 AEIQDYFYQLRIV

-147 YEGKIHEELMLSDG
+147 YEGKIHEELKLSEG
-161 KSMNFRRVSPETLEI
+161 KSMKFLRVLPEMLEI
-176 YHTGYSN
+176 YHTGYAS
-183 SVTRQKVERNL
+183 SVSRQKLERNL
-194 SILQQAVAD
+194 KLLQQAVD
-203 GQSEAEL
+203 NGQSEADL

-239 RLVNFGS
+239 QSVNFGS
-246 RCHRVLMAYYAG
+246 RCHRVLIAYYG
-258 LSDTDSISKRRQ
+258 GRNDGESISKRRQ
-270 LAEISVE
+270 LAEISTK

-295 AEEYDK
+295 AGEYAQ

-309 LQLMQDY
+309 LELMQDY

-325 ERNMAPQLEDR
+325 EGHMAPQLKER
-336 LQVFRQAQADLINQ
+336 LQVFRQAQANLTNQ

-394 KHDMQQFMET
+394 KHDMQQFMEA
-404 EDYAAAM
+404 EDYTAAM
-411 DVMAEM
+411 DIMAEM
-417 ANNKQMDGEIM
+417 AANKQMDGEIM

-459 GLKMLLATLCMA
+459 GLKMLLATLCMSE
-471 DERNEDAF
+471 ERNEDAF
-479 KLCEAVLT
+479 KLCDAVLT
-487 EGIEGMSQQ
+487 EGIEGMSKQD
-496 EQEIFDNFMDN
+496 QEIFDNFMDN

-517 EYPKI
+517 EHPKI
-522 SAYLQ
+522 SEYLQ
-527 KKQIENEANSPVNKL
+527 KKQAETEANSPVNKL
-542 KEILKSRK
+542 KQILRDKESDEVR
-550 IEEAKPQ
+550 PP

-570 EVSSED
+570 EAPSED

-597 KQVVEEVNE
+597 KQEEKEEV
-606 VQESDAATITREDIT
+606 I
-621 PEAVREKEVTASEIQ
+621 PEIQ
-636 QVEAAQPIVEEF
+636 QVEAPQPIMEES
-648 DNVQQNESE
+648 DNVQQNEAE
-657 KIDVSDTLAKI
+657 KVDVSDTLTKI
-668 AAKEISLVEKVRLI
+668 AAKEISLAEKVRLI
-682 NVFAGVCYQQGDY
+682 NVFAGGCYQQGDY

-700 LLSAALEL
+700 LLSAALEI

>member
-1 MKKTMTRALKISACY
+1 MGKARALKITACY
-16 IVKNEAENLVK
+16 IVKNEAENLAK
-27 SIKSLKN
+27 SIKSLKT

-49 TIAVARKLGAK
+49 TMAVARKLGAK

-79 KAKGDWLVL
+79 KAKGDWLIL

-107 RQAQQADALL
+107 RQAQQADGLL
-117 VRLVNYDVDK
+117 IQMVNYDVDK

-147 YEGKIHEELMLSDG
+147 YEGKIHEELKLSEG
-161 KSMNFRRVSPETLEI
+161 KSMKFLRIPPEMLEI
-176 YHTGYSN
+176 YHTGYAS
-183 SVTRQKVERNL
+183 SVSRQKLERNL
-194 SILQQAVAD
+194 KLLQQAVD
-203 GQSEAEL
+203 NGQSEADL

-258 LSDTDSISKRRQ
+258 LSDADSISKRRQ

-295 AEEYDK
+295 AGEYAQ

-309 LQLMQDY
+309 LELMQDY

-325 ERNMAPQLEDR
+325 EEHMESQLEDR
-336 LQVFRQAQADLINQ
+336 LQIFRHTQANLINQ
-350 EKSTIKPTEDKCNGG
+350 EKSTIKPTDDKCNGG

-375 NKNRM
+375 NKNKM
-380 KKRNNQAKQVLTSL
+380 KKRNNQAKQVLISL
-394 KHDMQQFMET
+394 KHDMQQFMEAENYT
-404 EDYAAAM
+404 AAM

-417 ANNKQMDGEIM
+417 AANMQMDGEIM

-445 KWVNNALNNGYNSV
+445 KWVNNALNNSYNSA

-479 KLCEAVLT
+479 KLCDAVLT
-487 EGIEGMSQQ
+487 EGIEAMSKQ
-496 EQEIFDNFMDN
+496 ELEIFDNFMDN
-507 ISYGY
+507 ITYGY

-522 SAYLQ
+522 SEYLQ
-527 KKQIENEANSPVNKL
+527 KKQADNEANSPVNKL
-542 KEILKSRK
+542 KEILKGKK

-557 QAKVQEEVKTEPE
+557 QAEVQEEVKTEPE
-570 EVSSED
+570 EASNED

-582 ARLRQLLSKNKDSEE
+582 ARLRQLLSKNKASEE
-597 KQVVEEVNE
+597 KQEEKE
-606 VQESDAATITREDIT
+606 KIT
-621 PEAVREKEVTASEIQ
+621 PEIQ
-636 QVEAAQPIVEEF
+636 KVEEPQPIGEES
-648 DNVQQNESE
+648 DNVQQNEVE
-657 KIDVSDTLAKI
+657 KVDVSDTLAKI
-668 AAKEISLVEKVRLI
+668 AAKDISLVEKVRLI

-695 QSAFD
+695 QSTFD

-746 LYALKQN
+746 LYALKQ

>member
-1 MKKTMTRALKISACY
+1 MGKARALKITACY
-16 IVKNEAENLVK
+16 IAKNEAKNLAK

-34 QVNEIVV
+34 QVNEIVM

-79 KAKGDWLVL
+79 KATGDWLIL

-101 NIRQVI
+101 NIRQAI
-107 RQAQQADALL
+107 RQAQQVDGLL
-117 VRLVNYDVDK
+117 VQLVNYDVDK
-127 AEVQDYFYQLRIV
+127 AEEQNYFNALRIV
-140 RNQQGLH
+140 RKQMGLH
-147 YEGKIHEELMLSDG
+147 YEGLIHEELKLSGDN
-161 KSMNFRRVSPETLEI
+161 SMKLARVPANMLEI
-176 YHTGYSN
+176 YHTGYAT
-183 SVTRQKVERNL
+183 SVSQQKIKRNL
-194 SILQQAVAD
+194 QMLQQAVAN
-203 GQSEAEL
+203 GQSEESL
-210 ARYFCDCYL
+210 ARYFCDCYF
-219 GLGDM
+219 GLDDM
-224 EKCTY
+224 EKCEY
-229 YGWLDVKKGR
+229 YGWMEIRKGR
-239 RLVNFGS
+239 QSLNFGS
-246 RCHRVLMAYYAG
+246 RCHRVLMNYYG
-258 LSDTDSISKRRQ
+258 QRSDAKSMAKRRQ

-295 AEEYDK
+295 AEEYAQ

-325 ERNMAPQLEDR
+325 EGHMALKLEDR
-336 LQVFRQAQADLINQ
+336 LQVFRQAQANLINQ

-365 IQMARLKNKI
+365 IKMARLKNKI

-380 KKRNNQAKQVLTSL
+380 KKRNNQAKQVLTGL
-394 KHDMQQFMET
+394 KHDMQQFMEA
-404 EDYAAAM
+404 EDYTAAM

-417 ANNKQMDGEIM
+417 AANKQMDGEIM

-459 GLKMLLATLCMA
+459 GLKMLLATLCMTE
-471 DERNEDAF
+471 ERGEEAF
-479 KLCEAVLT
+479 KLCESVLT
-487 EGIEGMSQQ
+487 EGTEGMSKQD
-496 EQEIFDNFMDN
+496 QEIFDNFMDN

-512 DELVS
+512 DELLA

-522 SAYLQ
+522 SEYLQ
-527 KKQIENEANSPVNKL
+527 KKQVDNEANSPVSKL
-542 KEILKSRK
+542 KQILKSK
-550 IEEAKPQ
+550 EVEEAKPQ
-557 QAKVQEEVKTEPE
+557 QEEEVKTEPE
-570 EVSSED
+570 EAPSED

-582 ARLRQLLSKNKDSEE
+582 ARLRQLLSKNKEQGVE
-597 KQVVEEVNE
+597 KNNE
-606 VQESDAATITREDIT
+606 VQKPVESTIISEDVQEKEEIT
-621 PEAVREKEVTASEIQ
+621 PEIQ
-636 QVEAAQPIVEEF
+636 QVEAPQPIVEES
-648 DNVQQNESE
+648 DNVQQNEVE
-657 KIDVSDTLAKI
+657 KVDVSDTLSKI
-668 AAKEISLVEKVRLI
+668 VAKEISLVEKVRLI
-682 NVFAGVCYQQGDY
+682 NVFAGVCYKQGDY

>member
-1 MKKTMTRALKISACY
+1 MKKMAEALKISACY
-16 IVKNEAENLVK
+16 IVKNEAENLAK

-49 TIAVARKLGAK
+49 TIAVARKLGAN

-79 KAKGDWLVL
+79 KAKGDWLIL

-107 RQAQQADALL
+107 RQAQQADAFLIQM
-117 VRLVNYDVDK
+117 VNYDADM
-127 AEVQDYFYQLRIV
+127 AEIQDYFYQLRIV
-140 RNQQGLH
+140 RNQRGLH
-147 YEGKIHEELMLSDG
+147 YEGKIHEELKLSDG
-161 KSMNFRRVSPETLEI
+161 KAMKLLRIPPETLEI

-183 SVTRQKVERNL
+183 SVTREKVKRNL
-194 SILQQAVAD
+194 RILQQAVAD

-224 EKCTY
+224 EKCIY
-229 YGWLDVKKGR
+229 YGWMDVKKGR
-239 RLVNFGS
+239 RSVNFGS
-246 RCHRVLMAYYAG
+246 RCHRVLMAYYG
-258 LSDTDSISKRRQ
+258 GRNDEESISKRRQ

-277 QYPEVP
+277 QYPGVP

-295 AEEYDK
+295 AGEYAQ
-301 AIAAMEKA
+301 AITAMEKA
-309 LQLMQDY
+309 LKLMQDY

-325 ERNMAPQLEDR
+325 EGHMAHQLEER

-350 EKSTIKPTEDKCNGG
+350 EKSTIKSTEDKCNGG

-375 NKNRM
+375 NKNRL
-380 KKRNNQAKQVLTSL
+380 KKRNNQAKQVLTGL
-394 KHDMQQFMET
+394 KHDMQQFMEV
-404 EDYAAAM
+404 EDYTAAM

-417 ANNKQMDGEIM
+417 AVNKQMDGEIM

-459 GLKMLLATLCMA
+459 GVKMLLATLCMSE
-471 DERNEDAF
+471 ERNEYAF

-487 EGIEGMSQQ
+487 EGIEGMSKQ

-512 DELVS
+512 DELVA

-527 KKQIENEANSPVNKL
+527 KKQADIEADSPVNKL
-542 KEILKSRK
+542 KQILKGK
-550 IEEAKPQ
+550 EVEEDAE
-557 QAKVQEEVKTEPE
+557 VQDVVKTEPE
-570 EVSSED
+570 EAPSED

-582 ARLRQLLSKNKDSEE
+582 ARLRQLLSKNKE
-597 KQVVEEVNE
+597 QTVEEVNK
-606 VQESDAATITREDIT
+606 VQAPAEATITREVIA
-621 PEAVREKEVTASEIQ
+621 PVAVQDKEEIIPEIQ
-636 QVEAAQPIVEEF
+636 RVEENQPVVKES
-648 DNVQQNESE
+648 DNVQQNEAE
-657 KIDVSDTLAKI
+657 KVDVSDTLAKI
-668 AAKEISLVEKVRLI
+668 VAKEISLVEKVRLI

>member
-1 MKKTMTRALKISACY
+1 MKKKMAEALKISACY
-16 IVKNEAENLVK
+16 IVKNEAENLAK

-79 KAKGDWLVL
+79 KAKGDWLIL

-107 RQAQQADALL
+107 SQAQQADGLL
-117 VRLVNYDVDK
+117 VQLVNFDVDK
-127 AEVQDYFYQLRIV
+127 AEVQNYFNALRIV
-140 RNQQGLH
+140 RKQAGLH
-147 YEGKIHEELMLSDG
+147 YEGMIHEELKLSGDN
-161 KSMNFRRVSPETLEI
+161 SMKLAQVPANILEI
-176 YHTGYSN
+176 YHTGYAT
-183 SVTRQKVERNL
+183 SVSKQKIKRNL
-194 SILQQAVAD
+194 QMLQQAVAN
-203 GQSEAEL
+203 GQSEESL
-210 ARYFCDCYL
+210 ARYFCDCYF
-219 GLGDM
+219 GLDDM
-224 EKCTY
+224 EKCEY
-229 YGWLDVKKGR
+229 YGWMEIRKGR
-239 RLVNFGS
+239 QSLNFGS
-246 RCHRVLMAYYAG
+246 RCHRVLMNYYG
-258 LSDTDSISKRRQ
+258 QRSDAESMAKRRQ
-270 LAEISVE
+270 LAEISIE

-295 AEEYDK
+295 TGEY
-301 AIAAMEKA
+301 AQAVAAMEKA

-325 ERNMAPQLEDR
+325 EGHMASQLEDR

-375 NKNRM
+375 NKNRL
-380 KKRNNQAKQVLTSL
+380 KKRNNQAKQVLTGL
-394 KHDMQQFMET
+394 KHDMQQFMEA
-404 EDYAAAM
+404 EDYTAAM

-417 ANNKQMDGEIM
+417 AANKQMDGEIM

-445 KWVNNALNNGYNSV
+445 KWVNNALNNGYNGV
-459 GLKMLLATLCMA
+459 GVKMLLATLCMTE
-471 DERNEDAF
+471 ERNEDAF
-479 KLCEAVLT
+479 KLCDVVLT
-487 EGIEGMSQQ
+487 EGIEGMSKLD
-496 EQEIFDNFMDN
+496 QEIFDNFMDN

-512 DELVS
+512 DELVA

-522 SAYLQ
+522 SEYLQ
-527 KKQIENEANSPVNKL
+527 KKQADTEVNSPVNKL
-542 KEILKSRK
+542 KEILKGKK

-557 QAKVQEEVKTEPE
+557 QVDVQEEVKTEPE

-582 ARLRQLLSKNKDSEE
+582 ARLRQLLSKNKE
-597 KQVVEEVNE
+597 QGVEENNE
-606 VQESDAATITREDIT
+606 VQKPVESTIISEAVQEKDEIT
-621 PEAVREKEVTASEIQ
+621 PEIQ
-636 QVEAAQPIVEEF
+636 RVDAPQPIVEES
-648 DNVQQNESE
+648 DNVQQNEAE
-657 KIDVSDTLAKI
+657 KVDVSDTLTKI

>member
-1 MKKTMTRALKISACY
+1 MKKTMAGALKISACY
-16 IVKNEAENLVK
+16 IVKNEAKNLAK

-60 VYSFPWQDDFSKA
+60 VYSFPWQNDFSKA

-79 KAKGDWLVL
+79 KAKGDWLIL

-93 YFTAKTAG
+93 YFTGKTAG
-101 NIRQVI
+101 NIRQII
-107 RQAQQADALL
+107 RQAQQVDAILIQM
-117 VRLVNYDVDK
+117 VNYDVDK
-127 AEVQDYFYQLRIV
+127 AEIQDYFYQLRIV

-147 YEGKIHEELMLSDG
+147 YEGKIHEELKLSDS
-161 KSMNFRRVSPETLEI
+161 KTMKFLRIPPEMLKI
-176 YHTGYSN
+176 YHTGDAS
-183 SVTRQKVERNL
+183 SVSMQKLERNL
-194 SILQQAVAD
+194 KLLQQAVD
-203 GQSEAEL
+203 NGQSEADL

-229 YGWLDVKKGR
+229 YGWLNVKQGR
-239 RLVNFGS
+239 RSVNFGS
-246 RCHRVLMAYYAG
+246 RCHRVLMAYYG
-258 LSDTDSISKRRQ
+258 GRNDVESIFKRRQ

-283 DFWAEYSECLYQ
+283 DFWAEYSECFYQ
-295 AEEYDK
+295 AGEYAQ
-301 AIAAMEKA
+301 AIAAMKKA

-316 HGMEPSMLV
+316 QGMEPSMLV
-325 ERNMAPQLEDR
+325 EEHMASQLEDR

-350 EKSTIKPTEDKCNGG
+350 EKSTIKPTDDKCNGG
-365 IQMARLKNKI
+365 IQMAGLKNKI
-375 NKNRM
+375 NKNKM
-380 KKRNNQAKQVLTSL
+380 KKRNNQAKQVLISL
-394 KHDMQQFMET
+394 KHDMQQFMEAENYT
-404 EDYAAAM
+404 AAM

-417 ANNKQMDGEIM
+417 AANMQMDGEIM

-445 KWVNNALNNGYNSV
+445 KWVNNALNNGYNSA
-459 GLKMLLATLCMA
+459 GLKMLLATLCMSE
-471 DERNEDAF
+471 ERSYDAF
-479 KLCEAVLT
+479 KLCETVLA
-487 EGIEGMSQQ
+487 EGIEGMSKQD
-496 EQEIFDNFMDN
+496 QEIFDNFMDN

-517 EYPKI
+517 KYPKI

-527 KKQIENEANSPVNKL
+527 KKQADMEANSPVNKL
-542 KEILKSRK
+542 KQILKGK
-550 IEEAKPQ
+550 KMKEAEPQ

-570 EVSSED
+570 KTPNED

-582 ARLRQLLSKNKDSEE
+582 ARLRQLLSKNKE
-597 KQVVEEVNE
+597 QTLEEVNE
-606 VQESDAATITREDIT
+606 VQEPAEKIITREVVV
-621 PEAVREKEVTASEIQ
+621 PESVQEKEVPTSEIK
-636 QVEAAQPIVEEF
+636 QVEA
-648 DNVQQNESE
+648 E

-668 AAKEISLVEKVRLI
+668 VAKEISLVEKVRLL

-708 DGQDAA
+708 DSLDAA

-746 LYALKQN
+746 LYALKQ

>member
-1 MKKTMTRALKISACY
+1 M
-16 IVKNEAENLVK
+16 
-27 SIKSLKN
+27 
-34 QVNEIVV
+34 
-41 VDTGSTDN
+41 
-49 TIAVARKLGAK
+49 
-60 VYSFPWQDDFSKA
+60 
-73 RNFALS
+73 
-79 KAKGDWLVL
+79 
-88 LDADE
+88 
-93 YFTAKTAG
+93 
-101 NIRQVI
+101 
-107 RQAQQADALL
+107 
-117 VRLVNYDVDK
+117 
-127 AEVQDYFYQLRIV
+127 
-140 RNQQGLH
+140 
-147 YEGKIHEELMLSDG
+147 
-161 KSMNFRRVSPETLEI
+161 LEI
-176 YHTGYSN
+176 YHTGYAS
-183 SVTRQKVERNL
+183 SVSRQKLERNL
-194 SILQQAVAD
+194 KLLQQAVD
-203 GQSEAEL
+203 NGQSEADL

-239 RLVNFGS
+239 QSVNFGS
-246 RCHRVLMAYYAG
+246 RCHRVLMAYYSG
-258 LSDTDSISKRRQ
+258 RNDEESISKRRQ

-283 DFWAEYSECLYQ
+283 DFWAEYSECFYQ
-295 AEEYDK
+295 AGEYAQ

-325 ERNMAPQLEDR
+325 EGHMAPQLEDR
-336 LQVFRQAQADLINQ
+336 LQVFCQAQADLTNQ
-350 EKSTIKPTEDKCNGG
+350 EKSTIKSTEDKCNGG

-380 KKRNNQAKQVLTSL
+380 KKRNNQAKQVLTDL
-394 KHDMQQFMET
+394 KHDMQQFMEV
-404 EDYAAAM
+404 EDYTAAM

-417 ANNKQMDGEIM
+417 AAHKQMDGEIM

-445 KWVNNALNNGYNSV
+445 KWVNNALNNGYNSG
-459 GLKMLLATLCMA
+459 GLKMLLATLCMTE
-471 DERNEDAF
+471 ERNEDAF
-479 KLCEAVLT
+479 KLCDVVLT
-487 EGIEGMSQQ
+487 EGIEGMSKQD
-496 EQEIFDNFMDN
+496 QEIFDNFMDN

-522 SAYLQ
+522 SEYLQ
-527 KKQIENEANSPVNKL
+527 KKQADNEANSPVNKL
-542 KEILKSRK
+542 KQILKDK
-550 IEEAKPQ
+550 KVEEAQPQ
-557 QAKVQEEVKTEPE
+557 QMEAQEEVKTEPE
-570 EVSSED
+570 EAPSED

-582 ARLRQLLSKNKDSEE
+582 ERLRQLLSKNKESEE
-597 KQVVEEVNE
+597 TQKE
-606 VQESDAATITREDIT
+606 TT
-621 PEAVREKEVTASEIQ
+621 PEIQ
-636 QVEAAQPIVEEF
+636 QVEEAQPIAEES
-648 DNVQQNESE
+648 DNVQQNEAE
-657 KIDVSDTLAKI
+657 KVDVSDTLAKI

-708 DGQDAA
+708 DGQDTA
-714 TLKNIAY
+714 TLKNMAY

>member
-107 RQAQQADALL
+107 RQAQQVDALL
-117 VRLVNYDVDK
+117 VRLVNYNVDK

-140 RNQQGLH
+140 RNQKGLH

-161 KSMNFRRVSPETLEI
+161 RSMNFRRVSPETLEI

-316 HGMEPSMLV
+316 RGIEPSMLV

-380 KKRNNQAKQVLTSL
+380 KKRNNQAKQVLAGL

-417 ANNKQMDGEIM
+417 AANKQMDGEIM

-522 SAYLQ
+522 SEYLQ
-527 KKQIENEANSPVNKL
+527 KKQADTEANSPVNKL
-542 KEILKSRK
+542 KQLLKGK
-550 IEEAKPQ
+550 EVEEAKPQ
-557 QAKVQEEVKTEPE
+557 QAEVQEEVKTEPE
-570 EVSSED
+570 EAPSED

-582 ARLRQLLSKNKDSEE
+582 ARLRQLLSKNKE
-597 KQVVEEVNE
+597 QGVEENNE
-606 VQESDAATITREDIT
+606 VQKPVETTIISEAVQEKDEIT
-621 PEAVREKEVTASEIQ
+621 PEIQ
-636 QVEAAQPIVEEF
+636 QVEKSQPIGEES
-648 DNVQQNESE
+648 DNVQQNEAE
-657 KIDVSDTLAKI
+657 KVDVSDTLTKI

-700 LLSAALEL
+700 LLSAALKI

-728 QEQAMSFAAK
+728 QEQALSFAAK

>member
-1 MKKTMTRALKISACY
+1 MGKARALKISACY
-16 IVKNEAENLVK
+16 IVKNEAENLAK

-49 TIAVARKLGAK
+49 TVTVARKLGAK

-79 KAKGDWLVL
+79 KAKGDWLIL

-93 YFTAKTAG
+93 YFTAKIAG

-117 VRLVNYDVDK
+117 IQMVNYDVDK
-127 AEVQDYFYQLRIV
+127 AEIQDYFYQLRVV

-147 YEGKIHEELMLSDG
+147 YEGKIHEELKVSDG
-161 KSMNFRRVSPETLEI
+161 KSMKFLRIPPEMLEI
-176 YHTGYSN
+176 YHTGYAS
-183 SVTRQKVERNL
+183 SVSRQKLERNL
-194 SILQQAVAD
+194 KLLQQAVD
-203 GQSEAEL
+203 NGQSEAEL

-224 EKCTY
+224 EKCTH

-239 RLVNFGS
+239 QSVNFGS
-246 RCHRVLMAYYAG
+246 RCHRVLMAYYG
-258 LSDTDSISKRRQ
+258 GRNDGESISKRRQ
-270 LAEISVE
+270 LAEISVQ

-283 DFWAEYSECLYQ
+283 DFWAEYSECFYQ
-295 AEEYDK
+295 AGEYAQ

-325 ERNMAPQLEDR
+325 EGHMTSQLEAR

-350 EKSTIKPTEDKCNGG
+350 EESTIKPTEDKCNGG

-380 KKRNNQAKQVLTSL
+380 KKRNNQAKQVLIGL
-394 KHDMQQFMET
+394 KHDMQQFMEA
-404 EDYAAAM
+404 EDYTAAM
-411 DVMAEM
+411 DIMAEM
-417 ANNKQMDGEIM
+417 AVKKQMDGEIM

-459 GLKMLLATLCMA
+459 GLKMLLATLCMSE
-471 DERNEDAF
+471 ERNEDAF

-487 EGIEGMSQQ
+487 EGIEGMSKQDR
-496 EQEIFDNFMDN
+496 EIFDNFMDN

-512 DELVS
+512 DELVAQYPNIS
-517 EYPKI
+517 EYF
-522 SAYLQ
+522 Q
-527 KKQIENEANSPVNKL
+527 KKQADKKINSPVNKL
-542 KEILKSRK
+542 KDILKGK
-550 IEEAKPQ
+550 EMKEAEPQ
-557 QAKVQEEVKTEPE
+557 QAKVQEEVKTELEKTPN
-570 EVSSED
+570 ED

-582 ARLRQLLSKNKDSEE
+582 ARLRQLLSKDKE
-597 KQVVEEVNE
+597 QVVEGNNE
-606 VQESDAATITREDIT
+606 VQKPVESTIISEAVQEKEEIT
-621 PEAVREKEVTASEIQ
+621 PEIQ
-636 QVEAAQPIVEEF
+636 QVESPQPIVEEL
-648 DNVQQNESE
+648 DNVQQNETE
-657 KIDVSDTLAKI
+657 KVDVSDTLAKI
-668 AAKEISLVEKVRLI
+668 AAKEISLSEKVRLI

-708 DGQDAA
+708 DGQDVA

>member
-1 MKKTMTRALKISACY
+1 MGKARVLKITACY

-27 SIKSLKN
+27 SIKSLKK

-49 TIAVARKLGAK
+49 TMTVARKLGAK

-93 YFTAKTAG
+93 YFTANTAG
-101 NIRQVI
+101 NIRQI
-107 RQAQQADALL
+107 IHQAQQADALL
-117 VRLVNYDVDK
+117 IQMVNYDADM
-127 AEVQDYFYQLRIV
+127 AEIQDYFYQLRIV
-140 RNQQGLH
+140 RNQRGLH
-147 YEGKIHEELMLSDG
+147 YEGKIHEELKLSDG
-161 KSMNFRRVSPETLEI
+161 KAMKLLRIPPETLEI

-183 SVTRQKVERNL
+183 SVTREKVKRNL
-194 SILQQAVAD
+194 RILQQAVAD

-224 EKCTY
+224 EKCIY
-229 YGWLDVKKGR
+229 YGWMDVKKGR
-239 RLVNFGS
+239 RSVNFGT
-246 RCHRVLMAYYAG
+246 RCHRVLMAYYG
-258 LSDTDSISKRRQ
+258 GRNDEESISKRRQ
-270 LAEISVE
+270 LAEISVQ

-283 DFWAEYSECLYQ
+283 DFWAEYSECFYQ
-295 AEEYDK
+295 AGEYAQ
-301 AIAAMEKA
+301 AITAMEKA

-316 HGMEPSMLV
+316 QGMEPSMLV
-325 ERNMAPQLEDR
+325 EKHMAPQLEDR

-380 KKRNNQAKQVLTSL
+380 KKRNNQAKQVLAGL

-417 ANNKQMDGEIM
+417 AANKQMDGEIM

-445 KWVNNALNNGYNSV
+445 KWVNNALNNGYNSA

-479 KLCEAVLT
+479 KLCDAVLT
-487 EGIEGMSQQ
+487 EGIEGMSKQD
-496 EQEIFDNFMDN
+496 QEIFDNFMDN

-527 KKQIENEANSPVNKL
+527 KKQADNEANSPVNKL
-542 KEILKSRK
+542 KEILKGKK

-557 QAKVQEEVKTEPE
+557 QVDIQEEVKTEQE
-570 EVSSED
+570 EAPSED

-582 ARLRQLLSKNKDSEE
+582 ARLRQLLSKNKE
-597 KQVVEEVNE
+597 QGVEENNE
-606 VQESDAATITREDIT
+606 VQKPVETTIISEAVQEKDEIT
-621 PEAVREKEVTASEIQ
+621 PEIQRVEKS
-636 QVEAAQPIVEEF
+636 QPIVEES
-648 DNVQQNESE
+648 DNAQQNEVE
-657 KIDVSDTLAKI
+657 KVDVSDTLAKI

-700 LLSAALEL
+700 LLSAALEI

-728 QEQAMSFAAK
+728 QEQTLSFAAK